1 MDAPW
6 RMEPDPSGRYGAI
19 PITVSIMDNDAAEEE
34 SVAGAEYASISKIVV
49 KEKVGLAW
57 RSTEYPLSRF
67 HEIEAYKGRW
77 DRNSARNFSSAPC
90 MPASL
95 ASMTPGVAAFAA
107 WAAACPSEFPGG
119 GLLCRN
125 WRASNGCAGV
135 DVGKLSDKGGWHGTL
150 LYTPQATTPGRR
162 VLLRIEAHL
171 KEDDLIFDDDE
182 TVAHD
187 VSVLLAPAPLPK
199 FSADWAYGD
208 LHYHTQISRSR
219 PTTAP
224 TTTASSTS
232 RSRRRTTSSGASA
245 TRTRPSGRSANGCS
259 TTTRP
264 ATTTAPTA
272 TSTP

>member
-1 MDAPW
+1 MTRSLKPMRRRPSSATAPLRRFAALVLATSACVGPPIDEADLDAEENAVGTARRPIAGNVNRNKIAMAAPW

-49 KEKVGLAW
+49 KEKVGLVW

-90 MPASL
+90 MPPSL

-135 DVGKLSDKGGWHGTL
+135 DVGKLSDKGG
-150 LYTPQATTPGRR
+150 
-162 VLLRIEAHL
+162 
-171 KEDDLIFDDDE
+171 
-182 TVAHD
+182 
-187 VSVLLAPAPLPK
+187 
-199 FSADWAYGD
+199 
-208 LHYHTQISRSR
+208 
-219 PTTAP
+219 
-224 TTTASSTS
+224 
-232 RSRRRTTSSGASA
+232 
-245 TRTRPSGRSANGCS
+245 
-259 TTTRP
+259 
-264 ATTTAPTA
+264 
-272 TSTP
+272 